1 MELTTLEMQWVC
13 WVIGV
18 VTGFRIYSRAVLEV
32 EAEVTAP
39 TPEKIERWE
48 WVDVWEGPSIRE
60 ADDGAFVTYSDHL
73 RHLKLAQIE
82 VLEEMQSKLYVVA
95 DQIAEQ
101 IAALRK
107 EIVG

>member
-1 MELTTLEMQWVC
+1 M
-13 WVIGV
+13 
-18 VTGFRIYSRAVLEV
+18 AV
-32 EAEVTAP
+32 
-39 TPEKIERWE
+39 TPEKIQRYRL
-48 WVDVWEGPSIRE
+48 DFQTME
-60 ADDGAFVTYSDHL
+60 AHNSTRMLPQSDGQLILYGDYLKAMKEKDSDHL